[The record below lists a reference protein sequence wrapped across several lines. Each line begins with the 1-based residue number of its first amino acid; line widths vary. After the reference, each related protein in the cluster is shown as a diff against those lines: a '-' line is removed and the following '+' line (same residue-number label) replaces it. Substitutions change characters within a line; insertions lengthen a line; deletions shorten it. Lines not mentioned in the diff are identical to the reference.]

1 MRPCYA
7 GVHIGQEI
15 RQEAKKMLLHMCRCG
30 KLIPQS
36 VRLCDKCEAAA
47 GQRYKDY
54 NEHRRDGKAAAFYV
68 SREWK
73 QTRGIVLSAYD
84 FIDLYAY
91 HVLHE
96 IRRAD
101 TVHHITELSEDWERR
116 LDLANL
122 IPLASSTHNT
132 IHNLYDRDA
141 ATKAATQAD
150 LRRILAAEPGRVGVS
165 KLFSGG

>member
-1 MRPCYA
+1 
-7 GVHIGQEI
+7 
-15 RQEAKKMLLHMCRCG
+15 MLLHMCRCG
-30 KLIPQS
+30 KLIPQTI
-36 VRLCDKCEAAA
+36 RLCDKCEAAA

-54 NEHRRDGKAAAFYV
+54 NKHRRDTKTAAFYI

-73 QTRGIVLSAYD
+73 KTRALVPSRYD
-84 FIDLYAY
+84 YIDLYAY

-101 TVHHITELSEDWERR
+101 TVHHIIELSEDWERR
-116 LDLANL
+116 LDIANL

-132 IHNLYDRDA
+132 IHTLYDQGE

-150 LRRILAAEPGRVGVS
+150 LRRILEAEIGRVGVS
-165 KLFSGG
+165 KLF